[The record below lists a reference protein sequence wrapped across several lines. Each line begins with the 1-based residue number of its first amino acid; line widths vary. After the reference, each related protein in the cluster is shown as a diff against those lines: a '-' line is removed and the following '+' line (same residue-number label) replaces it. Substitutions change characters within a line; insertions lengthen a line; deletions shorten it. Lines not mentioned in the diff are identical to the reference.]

1 MMKMKLMRQKMM
13 VRGFEDYYCYYCVF
27 MSAPLKSLSSYHSF
41 PIVYAQKKQLEHL

>member
-13 VRGFEDYYCYYCVF
+13 VRGFEYHYFVF

-41 PIVYAQKKQLEHL
+41 PIVYAQKKLLEHL